1 VFVLG
6 HKKNKYPFFRLST
19 YLGFVRFLKVLD
31 YNECRMREPIGDG
44 GIVKKRVVDRLAEK
58 IAGEI
63 CLSENPSN
71 TLRKWRKNF
80 GVTQTELARELDISP
95 SVISDYESGRR
106 SSPGINIVNRLINGL
121 ISIDLERGGKNVRS
135 YGRILRS
142 GLDFDA
148 ILDMNDYK
156 SPVKFNEFCSKVG
169 VNVLQKED
177 GDKDIHG
184 HTVIDS
190 IKAIVELNH
199 GEFQQLYGWST
210 ERALVFTSVS
220 SGKSPMVAIRVT
232 SLKPQMVILHGIDV
246 ESVSPVALKIAKA
259 EGIPLGVSNIKIES
273 VLEKL
278 SKIGG

>member
-1 VFVLG
+1 MCGSFS
-6 HKKNKYPFFRLST
+6 N
-19 YLGFVRFLKVLD
+19 
-31 YNECRMREPIGDG
+31 G
-44 GIVKKRVVDRLAEK
+44 GIVKKRVIDRLAEK

-63 CLSENPSN
+63 CLSDHPAE
-71 TLRKWRKNF
+71 TLKKWRNNF
-80 GVTQTELARELDISP
+80 GITQTELARELSMSP

-106 SSPGINIVNRLINGL
+106 SSPGINIIKRLIKGM
-121 ISIDLERGGKNVRS
+121 ISLDLEHGGKNVRS

-156 SPVKFNEFCSKVG
+156 SPVGFNDFCSQIG
-169 VNVLQKED
+169 VEVVQKAE
-177 GDKDIHG
+177 GDRDIHG

-210 ERALVFTSVS
+210 ERALFFTSVS

-232 SLKPQMVILHGIDV
+232 SLKPQMVVLHGIEADDI
-246 ESVSPVALKIAKA
+246 SPIAMQIARA
-259 EGIPLGVSNIKIES
+259 EGIPLGVSNVDIES
-273 VLEKL
+273 ILRKL
-278 SKIGG
+278 SNIGG